1 MKSSANDF
9 LEKIHE
15 NQSYEST
22 TIIRKFAM
30 GFNPKKIL
38 CICFESNVEKKKIAM
53 PCLLQSYGIMIV
65 LYDNSIHLI

>member
-15 NQSYEST
+15 NQSYESA

-30 GFNPKKIL
+30 GFNPTNFL
-38 CICFESNVEKKKIAM
+38 CICFESNLEKNKIPM
-53 PCLLQSYGIMIV
+53 PCLLQSYE
-65 LYDNSIHLI
+65 L